1 MILLRRQR
9 RDNRIGGLED
19 VVVARKSGFPCSDS
33 GQGFVQIINIRQNH
47 WLTLSNVLCAS
58 SHTCVYDSLH
68 TLSVK
73 PNKKQVSYPINVD
86 QAACQI
92 SRREKSFTMMV
103 ENVQQQNL
111 GEDCGLFAIVFAALL
126 CNNQDPAKAV
136 INQNIMRQ
144 ELLHGLQD
152 MDITRFVNKVTK
164 IDESK
169 EPTILYQWTCKVY
182 CICHMPDDGSK
193 MVQCSKCKT
202 WYHQECVRGECTRN
216 DWLCR
221 NCQYSKRQED
231 AERRRFAAA
240 RQGVNLEGYRNI
252 ARKYPKQSKQTQEL
266 YSAIAATHTSYQ
278 FLEAASHIGC
288 MNKDDWLEVQK
299 LQHCSDYMGMT
310 FPSGTGDDYDYY
322 IAIFPDA
329 FQSDKHLL
337 CTIIHEM
344 AHAMDAATTWPSLQK
359 GSQITH
365 AQLRKSA
372 LCSAHPLQY
381 HKAGQNFYSDKRYTP
396 SGVGKRNL

>member
-1 MILLRRQR
+1 M
-9 RDNRIGGLED
+9 
-19 VVVARKSGFPCSDS
+19 
-33 GQGFVQIINIRQNH
+33 
-47 WLTLSNVLCAS
+47 S
-58 SHTCVYDSLH
+58 SHTCIYDSLH

-73 PNKKQVSYPINVD
+73 PNKKQVSYPINAD

-92 SRREKSFTMMV
+92 SRREKSFTMAV

-152 MDITRFVNKVTK
+152 MDIKRFVNKVTK
-164 IDESK
+164 IDEST
-169 EPTILYQWTCKVY
+169 EPTILYQWMCKVS

-193 MVQCSKCKT
+193 MVQCSKSKT
-202 WYHQECVRGECTRN
+202 WYHQKCVPGECTRN

-252 ARKYPKQSKQTQEL
+252 ARKYAKITKQTQEL
-266 YSAIAATHTSYQ
+266 YSAIAATHISYQ

-322 IAIFPDA
+322 IAIFPDT

-337 CTIIHEM
+337 CT
-344 AHAMDAATTWPSLQK
+344 
-359 GSQITH
+359 
-365 AQLRKSA
+365 
-372 LCSAHPLQY
+372 HP
-381 HKAGQNFYSDKRYTP
+381 
-396 SGVGKRNL
+396 